1 MLGLFFRLRIKK
13 VQSFHLEKKEGVLRQ
28 ENPLYNV
35 TFCCRQRSERS
46 KLDDIDYPYWL
57 PFWSDDD
64 DDARRRRTYMTSH
77 EVQVLYRTLP
87 SRHLLPPPPN
97 QPANAQH
104 CLTRRSCV
112 QLITLGCLHLS
123 SYSASLLDISQSLN
137 ARTVSL
143 VFSLD

>member
-1 MLGLFFRLRIKK
+1 MLGLFFRLKIKK
-13 VQSFHLEKKEGVLRQ
+13 VQLFHLEKKEGVLRQ

-97 QPANAQH
+97 QPANAH
-104 CLTRRSCV
+104 TASRDEVACNS
-112 QLITLGCLHLS
+112 
-123 SYSASLLDISQSLN
+123 SLLAVFI
-137 ARTVSL
+137 L
-143 VFSLD
+143 VLIRHPY